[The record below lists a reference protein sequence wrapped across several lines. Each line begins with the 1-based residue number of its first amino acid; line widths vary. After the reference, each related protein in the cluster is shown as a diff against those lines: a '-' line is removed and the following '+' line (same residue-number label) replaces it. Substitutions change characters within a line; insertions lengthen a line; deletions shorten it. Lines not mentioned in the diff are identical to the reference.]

1 MAKRHIFDEPFELWF
16 SKYGGQSNIPLLVQ
30 LREEYPQGT
39 DLWHRHTD
47 FMELVIV
54 LNGSADSEQSEGI
67 IHLHEGDVVMFAQES
82 CHRYT
87 RIRKFRHFNI
97 LFRPE
102 LLHVFPL
109 FFSSLPQF
117 RLLCGTKET
126 LPTVLHLR
134 GPELFTAIG
143 IMEDM
148 HREQL
153 NFIAGHEEEM
163 FGGFCRLMVHILR
176 RAAVSKEVD
185 RAAVFRIKRT
195 IHYMEEHCTR
205 SLSIRDLSIFSNM
218 SESSFRHRFRELTGF
233 SPTDYLIRLRLR
245 RAVLL
250 MIHDDHRITEIALE
264 TGFCDG
270 NYFARKFRQVFG
282 RSPRDFRQ
290 MCQSGEIRLNEE
302 LGKLNLTGGK

>member
-1 MAKRHIFDEPFELWF
+1 MVKKYPV
-16 SKYGGQSNIPLLVQ
+16 SKIRDLEYLKSGIRGNIPLSIH
-30 LREEYPQGT
+30 LREEYPQRT

-47 FMELVIV
+47 FMELVVV
-54 LNGSADSEQSEGI
+54 LSGSADSKQPEGI
-67 IHLHEGDVVMFAQES
+67 IRLHEGDVVMFAQGS

-109 FFSSLPQF
+109 FFSSLAQF

-148 HREQL
+148 YREQL
-153 NFIAGHEEEM
+153 NFVAGHEEEM
-163 FGGFCRLMVHILR
+163 FAGFCRLMVHILR
-176 RAAVSKEVD
+176 HAAVSKEVD

-302 LGKLNLTGGK
+302 LGKLNLTGDK